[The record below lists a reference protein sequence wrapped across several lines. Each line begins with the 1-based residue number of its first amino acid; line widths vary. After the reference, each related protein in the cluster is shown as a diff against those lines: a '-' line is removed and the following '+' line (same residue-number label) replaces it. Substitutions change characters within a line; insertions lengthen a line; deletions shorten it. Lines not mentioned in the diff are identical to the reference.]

1 MARPKTGGR
10 KKGTPNKKTSEQAK
24 LILEAGIT
32 PLEYMLEVMRAEIP
46 DDIGPAD
53 KALLMARK
61 LDAAKAAAPYV
72 HARLA
77 SVEVDHSGLIQHRHS
92 NELTDDEL
100 LHIITGSSEGII
112 GAPSGKGTLQ

>member
-24 LILEAGIT
+24 KILASGIS
-32 PLEYMLEVMRAEIP
+32 PLEYMLEVMRTEIP
-46 DDIGPAD
+46 DDIDPAD

-77 SVEVDHSGLIQHRHS
+77 SVEVDHSGSIQHRHS

-100 LHIITGSSEGII
+100 LHIITGSSTGIT
-112 GAPSGKGTLQ
+112 GTTQREGTLQ